1 MRADRKKSYAPNAKR
16 STLHTM
22 SSARVVIT
30 GLGAVSPLGLTVG
43 DMWGGLCSGRCG
55 ISEITAFDP
64 VGFSCKLAGQVPD
77 YRIQQYVPKT
87 YRKAV
92 KLMSRDIELAVI
104 AANEALT
111 DSGLITK
118 GIDPENVNIDPTRV
132 AINLGAG
139 LISCDLVEL
148 APAVAAST
156 TDGKFDIR
164 KWGKEGLELVT
175 PLWLL
180 KYLPN
185 MLACHIG
192 IIHDIQGPSNSITC
206 AEASA
211 HLAIGEASQ
220 IIARG
225 GSDIALAGG
234 AEAKVNPIV
243 MIRQCLLQRAT
254 SENNNAPASSCRPF
268 DADAKGA
275 VFGEG
280 AGVLILENLKN
291 AKRRDA
297 KIYAEVAGVGQSNNI
312 NPAYEHLEPDGK
324 GIQIAIEKAMADAQ
338 IEAEDLDLIVPHGT
352 GIAADDL
359 AEAGAIEAALGEAA
373 TKVAVW
379 PTKSMLSNTGA
390 ASGALDVI
398 AAVCAMADGTIPAA
412 RNCDRKADG
421 CNLNIVKHQK
431 QANIRYALCSSY
443 TYGGQTAAV
452 VLKNFDGKTVN

>member
-1 MRADRKKSYAPNAKR
+1 
-16 STLHTM
+16 M
-22 SSARVVIT
+22 SSARIVIT

-43 DMWGGLCSGRCG
+43 DMWEGLCTGRCG
-55 ISEITAFDP
+55 IGKITAFDP
-64 VGFSCKLAGQVPD
+64 AGFSCKLAGQVPD
-77 YRIQQYVPKT
+77 YKIQQYVPKS

-92 KLMSRDIELAVI
+92 KMMSRDIELAVM

-111 DSGLITK
+111 NSGLVTK
-118 GIDPENVNIDPTRV
+118 AIDPEKVNVEPERV
-132 AINLGAG
+132 AINMGAG

-148 APAVAAST
+148 APAVAASV
-156 TDGKFDIR
+156 TDGKFDLR

-185 MLACHIG
+185 MPACHIG

-225 GSDIALAGG
+225 SSNIALAGG

-243 MIRQCLLQRAT
+243 MIRQCLLKRVT
-254 SENNNAPASSCRPF
+254 SENNDDPSSACRPF
-268 DADAKGA
+268 DADAKGS

-280 AGVLILENLKN
+280 AGIVILENLEN
-291 AKRRDA
+291 AKKRDA
-297 KIYAEVAGVGQSNNI
+297 KIYAEVIGVGQSNNI
-312 NPAYEHLEPDGK
+312 NPAYEHLESDGK
-324 GIQIAIEKAMADAQ
+324 GIQIAIEKAMANAQ
-338 IEAEDLDLIVPHGT
+338 IEPEDLDLIVPHGT

-359 AEAGAIEAALGEAA
+359 AETTAIEAALGKAA

-390 ASGALDVI
+390 AGGALDVI
-398 AAVCAMADGTIPAA
+398 AAACAMANGKIPVAK
-412 RNCDRKADG
+412 NCERKAAG
-421 CNLNIVKHQK
+421 CNLNIVKQPLET
-431 QANIRYALCSSY
+431 NIHHALCCSY

-452 VLKNFDGKTVN
+452 VLKKLD

>member
-1 MRADRKKSYAPNAKR
+1 
-16 STLHTM
+16 M
-22 SSARVVIT
+22 SSTRVVIT
-30 GLGAVSPLGLTVG
+30 GLGVVSPLGLTVKQ
-43 DMWGGLCSGRCG
+43 MWEGLCAGRCG
-55 ISEITAFDP
+55 IGKITAFDP

-77 YRIQQYVPKT
+77 YKIQQYVPRS

-92 KLMSRDIELAVI
+92 KLMSRDIELAVM

-111 DSGLITK
+111 GSGLITK
-118 GIDPENVNIDPTRV
+118 GIDPEKVNVDPERV

-156 TDGKFDIR
+156 TNGKFDIH

-192 IIHDIQGPSNSITC
+192 IIHDIEGPSNTITC
-206 AEASA
+206 AEVSA

-225 GSDIALAGG
+225 DSDIALAGG

-254 SENNNAPASSCRPF
+254 IENNDAPASSCRPF
-268 DADAKGA
+268 DADAKGS

-280 AGVLILENLKN
+280 AGVVILENLEN

-297 KIYAEVAGVGQSNNI
+297 KIYAEVAGVGQSNSI
-312 NPAYEHLEPDGK
+312 NPVYERLEPDGK
-324 GIQIAIEKAMADAQ
+324 GIQIAIERAIADAQ
-338 IEAEDLDLIVPHGT
+338 IEPEDLDMIIPHGT

-359 AEAGAIEAALGEAA
+359 AEATAIEAALGKAA

-398 AAVCAMADGTIPAA
+398 AAVCAMADGRIPAA
-412 RNCDRKADG
+412 KNCDRKADG
-421 CNLNIVKHQK
+421 CNLNIVKQPLET
-431 QANIRYALCSSY
+431 NIRYALCCSY

-452 VLKNFDGKTVN
+452 VLKSFGDEATN